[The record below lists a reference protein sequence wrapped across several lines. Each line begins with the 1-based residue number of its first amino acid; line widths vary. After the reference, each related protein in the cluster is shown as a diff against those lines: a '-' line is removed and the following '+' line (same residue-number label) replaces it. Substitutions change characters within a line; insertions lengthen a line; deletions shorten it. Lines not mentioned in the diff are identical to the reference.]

1 MRKIR
6 GMTENL
12 EELIREAERIQK
24 GAGSSDFIR
33 MYNKMLKALE
43 KLEKIEERLEK
54 IEKKI
59 DWLIDYISFG
69 LYQREIIIKPSTG
82 TGEEKELIKYY
93 KEPTTT
99 DGR

>member
-1 MRKIR
+1 M
-6 GMTENL
+6 MSNL
-12 EELIREAERIQK
+12 GESILKELIREAERSQK
-24 GAGSSDFIR
+24 DESPQNLLR

-82 TGEEKELIKYY
+82 TGEEKELIIKNLLQRMG
-93 KEPTTT
+93 
-99 DGR
+99 DD